1 MCIRDRLYVAVKECE
16 VPRPVKELRGF
27 EKILLAP
34 GETKTVTFTL
44 DKRDFSYWNDEA
56 HCFHMPEGVY
66 EIQIGASAHEV
77 LLSQE
82 IRAKEEP
89 LNLKKIFPSI
99 PFGISLPNSCE
110 AKSK

>member
-1 MCIRDRLYVAVKECE
+1 M
-16 VPRPVKELRGF
+16 PRPVKELQGF

-89 LNLKKIFPSI
+89 LNLKMTYDMT
-99 PFGISLPNSCE
+99 SLIGDVVKNRRGPLSWTATWRKWCRV
-110 AKSK
+110 